1 MTPQGLIF
9 ITVAVVAV
17 VAGLIFDNKKAK
29 KIRSEIDEKF
39 NGKHVADFSNGYIAD
54 NTLVIKDGVKGY
66 FLIDLTQVRKVGMRN
81 QGGAAWISFCDENGK
96 HVGDSLKLKSMLPGK
111 AKEILTTVC
120 EKANWIQW
128 V

>member
-9 ITVAVVAV
+9 IIVVVVAV
-17 VAGLIFDNKKAK
+17 VVGLIYDNKKAK
-29 KIRSEIDEKF
+29 KIRNEIDKVYD
-39 NGKHVADFSNGYIAD
+39 GKHIADFSNGYIAD